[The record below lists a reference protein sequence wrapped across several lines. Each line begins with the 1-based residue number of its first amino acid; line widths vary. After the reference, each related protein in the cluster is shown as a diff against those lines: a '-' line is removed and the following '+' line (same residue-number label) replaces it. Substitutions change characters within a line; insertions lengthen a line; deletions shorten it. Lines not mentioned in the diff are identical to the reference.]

1 MTTGAQY
8 GANFK
13 HSSVLIASDWQSL
26 LSCLNQGPL
35 RQNSEVGAGIWR
47 SLLYLLEKS
56 YCSKIVFQ
64 FVYSHC
70 GVVKNEM
77 VDRAA
82 DHALSSMES
91 KHQQKAAIHMDA
103 VKAEL
108 KSGLMEGWK
117 SSLDQNTVRFR
128 LGGKSSF
135 SDHKTSATL
144 TRRDETLL
152 MQLRTGEC
160 RLLGGF
166 RHLLFKD
173 RWDGCCRWCKCE
185 KETVDHIFNR

>member
-1 MTTGAQY
+1 MSFRAEGIALKATLDKLLEMTTGAQY
-8 GANFK
+8 GHGASLK
-13 HSSVLIASDWQSL
+13 SSSVSQSM
-26 LSCLNQGPL
+26 LSCLHQGPL

-47 SLLYLLEKS
+47 SLLYLLERN

-70 GVVKNEM
+70 GIVKNEM

-82 DHALSSMES
+82 DHALSLMES

-117 SSLDQNTVRFR
+117 SSP
-128 LGGKSSF
+128 KCSAF
-135 SDHKTSATL
+135 STWRK
-144 TRRDETLL
+144 
-152 MQLRTGEC
+152 M
-160 RLLGGF
+160 
-166 RHLLFKD
+166 HLL
-173 RWDGCCRWCKCE
+173 
-185 KETVDHIFNR
+185 